1 MPSYSCDVCNFSS
14 SLSANYKRHLK
25 TKKHLINEENLRV
38 ETEKKNKI
46 PSNLLQ
52 NPPKLEEIPP
62 KPSKNPP
69 KTLQNDPILSEK
81 LKKTANFGEIDTDFE
96 KIQIDSKVIQSNSKN
111 PESPILSDS
120 HFEFESESES
130 KKNMQNSKLIY
141 ICEHC
146 GKEFSRKDNLKRHMN
161 TRCKVNNNAQKVDY
175 KEMFYFVKEELQK
188 EKQEFKKQI
197 SMLLEKVGNTTNN
210 ITNTQN
216 IQLNSYGSEDL
227 SHITDTLKS
236 ELLKVPYGMI
246 PKMIEA
252 VHFND
257 SKPENKN
264 IALTNKKDNKIMVF
278 KNNKWVYC
286 NKDETINDLVDGKYF
301 ILDNHYQKLEN
312 DVSFSEDTKT
322 TYEKFKTFYDEGDK
336 KVVDQLK
343 KDCELILLNNR

>member
-1 MPSYSCDVCNFSS
+1 
-14 SLSANYKRHLK
+14 
-25 TKKHLINEENLRV
+25 
-38 ETEKKNKI
+38 
-46 PSNLLQ
+46 
-52 NPPKLEEIPP
+52 EEIP
-62 KPSKNPP
+62 SDLLQNPP
-69 KTLQNDPILSEK
+69 KTLQNSSILSEK
-81 LKKTANFGEIDTDFE
+81 LKKLDNFSEIEPDFE
-96 KIQIDSKVIQSNSKN
+96 KIQIDSKIIQSNLKNQDSQINQELQYSK
-111 PESPILSDS
+111 
-120 HFEFESESES
+120 H
-130 KKNMQNSKLIY
+130 IY

-161 TRCKVNNNAQKVDY
+161 TRCKANNNSGKVDY
-175 KEMFYFVKEELQK
+175 KEMFYFVKEELEK

-197 SMLLEKVGNTTNN
+197 SILLEKVGNTTNN

-216 IQLNSYGSEDL
+216 IQLNSYGNEDL
-227 SHITDTLKS
+227 SHITDNLKS

-312 DVSFSEDTKT
+312 DVRISEDTKV
-322 TYEKFKTFYDEGDK
+322 TYEKFKNYYDEGDK
-336 KVVDQLK
+336 KLVDQLK